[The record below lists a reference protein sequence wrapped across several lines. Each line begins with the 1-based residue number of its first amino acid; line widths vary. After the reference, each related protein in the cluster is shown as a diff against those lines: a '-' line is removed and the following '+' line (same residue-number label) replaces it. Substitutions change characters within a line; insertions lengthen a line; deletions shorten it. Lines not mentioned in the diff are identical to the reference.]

1 MMAIK
6 KDYIFTNKKHPQ
18 RAILSTILGTIS
30 FVSIIM
36 MLYFT
41 FQEGGIARPRYGF
54 SMLIAVL
61 FSATGLVLGILS
73 RMEPDKFYFFSY
85 LGLAINLMVLVSA
98 GFILFVGAYG
108 I

>member
-61 FSATGLVLGILS
+61 FLPQAWYSVFSREWSRTNFIFFPIWGLQLT
-73 RMEPDKFYFFSY
+73 
-85 LGLAINLMVLVSA
+85 
-98 GFILFVGAYG
+98 
-108 I
+108 

>member
-1 MMAIK
+1 
-6 KDYIFTNKKHPQ
+6 
-18 RAILSTILGTIS
+18 
-30 FVSIIM
+30 M